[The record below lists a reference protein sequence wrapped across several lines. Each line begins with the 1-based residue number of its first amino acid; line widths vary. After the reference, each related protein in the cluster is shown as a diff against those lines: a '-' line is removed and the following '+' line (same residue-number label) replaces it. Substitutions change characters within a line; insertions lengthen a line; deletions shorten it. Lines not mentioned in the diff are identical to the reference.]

1 MIDFQGISSCHMSH
15 DFWYFLYTSTDS
27 QWRKDNLENCFSTY
41 YETLKQYMGSTFPD
55 MTLTGL
61 KEEFQSTRFFSG
73 VSIGAGFNLPTTLSP
88 YQLKEQELK
97 KFFEKRRQE
106 LGSP

>member
-1 MIDFQGISSCHMSH
+1 
-15 DFWYFLYTSTDS
+15 
-27 QWRKDNLENCFSTY
+27 
-41 YETLKQYMGSTFPD
+41 MGSTFPD

-88 YQLKEQELK
+88 YQLKEQELIGK
-97 KFFEKRRQE
+97 KSFEKKRQE
-106 LGSP
+106 LGSPPSETDHPMVTEMRRRVLDAFVEAAELKLI